1 MSLKIKT
8 HIQQI
13 QDEGVFEASVQLDAL
28 ILKNILQNH
37 QPDYSALTRGPRCT
51 QYVRPSVCP
60 VPPIR
65 CSRNRQKRQKLLI

>member
-8 HIQQI
+8 HIQHV

-51 QYVRPSVCP
+51 RMSVRPV
-60 VPPIR
+60 R
-65 CSRNRQKRQKLLI
+65 CLRSDVLEIGRNGRNF